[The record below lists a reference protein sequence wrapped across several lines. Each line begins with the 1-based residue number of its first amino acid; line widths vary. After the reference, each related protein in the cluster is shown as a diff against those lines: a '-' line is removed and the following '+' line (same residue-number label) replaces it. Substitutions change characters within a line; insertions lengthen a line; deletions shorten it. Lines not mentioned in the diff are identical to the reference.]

1 MNTARR
7 GRPLAVT
14 LLAAAALGA
23 CAPGS
28 GADADTRFEQLEQ
41 RFTPGL
47 HALMADL
54 GVRHASLW
62 FAGEAGNWPLADY
75 MVHEIEELI
84 ETIEELH
91 PVYRDVQ
98 VAAMLR
104 EMTTPAVED
113 LEEAVEVGDRA
124 AFAGAYD
131 RFTAACNHC
140 HTASDRG
147 FLVVERPTSPPFTNL
162 RFDP

>member
-1 MNTARR
+1 MNSECFARLQ
-7 GRPLAVT
+7 PAT
-14 LLAAAALGA
+14 LLVTAFLAA
-23 CAPGS
+23 CSP
-28 GADADTRFEQLEQ
+28 ADAESEARFQELEQ

-62 FAGEAGNWPLADY
+62 FAGEAGNWPLTGY
-75 MVHEIEELI
+75 MVHEIQELI
-84 ETIEELH
+84 EDIEALH

-104 EMTTPAVED
+104 EMTMPAVEA
-113 LEEAVEVGDRA
+113 LEDAVEAGDGA
-124 AFAGAYD
+124 AFADAYD
-131 RFTAACNHC
+131 RFTTACNHC

-147 FLVVERPTSPPFTNL
+147 FLVVRRPTSPPLTNL
-162 RFDP
+162 RFEP